1 MRYLKPYWLMA
12 LLAPLFMLLEV
23 VMDLLQPRLMA
34 SIVNDGVTAGNLDHI
49 VRTGLVM
56 LGVALVGL
64 IGGVGCTVFSTQAS
78 QRFGT
83 DMRQALFAKIQS
95 LSAPTLDR
103 FGAGSLVTRLT
114 GDIAQ
119 LQQMVLLTLR
129 IVARCLFLAAG
140 SIIMAVLI
148 SPKLSLILLAMIP
161 ELAVFLIVMTRLTVP
176 MYGAVQEKLDGV
188 NAVLQEN
195 LSGIRVVKAFVRGD
209 YEERRFG
216 EANGRFL
223 AASLKAARVA
233 ALNGPLMSIILNF
246 SIVVALWY
254 GGGLT
259 EKGLLE
265 VGSLAAFLA
274 YVTELLFA
282 IVGLGGQLMMLARAK
297 ASAERIAE
305 LLAARSDKAQNET
318 QNALRA
324 NDDTRAGVNEGL
336 SAGRGDAA
344 VMARAFHSEA
354 DVGSDSTPGSNARR
368 GSLEFRRV
376 GFSYGGASGERVLA
390 DIDFRA
396 EPGETIGIVGANGSG
411 KSTLVSLIP
420 RLYEATEGQI
430 LIDGTDIRELA
441 PEALHREVG
450 VVLQQA
456 LLFTGTIR
464 DNIRYGKPD
473 AAEEEIIAAA
483 KAAQAHDF
491 IAALPDGYDTQLGQR
506 GVNLSGGQKQRISI
520 ARSLLTKPRILIL
533 DDCTSAVDLNTDRRI
548 RQSLQTQMKETT
560 CLVIGQRIA
569 SVEHADRI
577 LVLEEGRITAIG
589 THEEL
594 LRRSRLYRDIAASQQ
609 GA

>member
-1 MRYLKPYWLMA
+1 MLKLMRYLKPYWRTA

-23 VMDLLQPRLMA
+23 IMDLLQPRLMA

-49 VRTGLVM
+49 IRTGLDM

-83 DMRQALFAKIQS
+83 DLRQALFAKIQS
-95 LSAPTLDR
+95 LSAPSLDR

-129 IVARCLFLAAG
+129 IVARCLFLAVG
-140 SIIMAVLI
+140 SIVMAVLI

-161 ELAVFLIVMTRLTVP
+161 VLVVFLVVMTKMTVP

-223 AASLKAARVA
+223 EASLKAARVA
-233 ALNGPLMSIILNF
+233 ALNGPLMSVILNF

-282 IVGLGGQLMMLARAK
+282 IVGLGGQLMMIARAK
-297 ASAERIAE
+297 ASARRIAE
-305 LLAARSDKAQNET
+305 LLDTRSDKATDERIMGR
-318 QNALRA
+318 LDGRA
-324 NDDTRAGVNEGL
+324 ADPEGRAARLGDVADHDARADKPTLEGL
-336 SAGRGDAA
+336 GAH
-344 VMARAFHSEA
+344 ARC
-354 DVGSDSTPGSNARR
+354 
-368 GSLEFRRV
+368 GSLEFRGV
-376 GFSYGGASGERVLA
+376 GFSYGGASGPRVLA

-396 EPGETIGIVGANGSG
+396 EPGETIGIVGVNGAG

-430 LIDGTDIRELA
+430 LIDGTDIRDLA
-441 PEALHREVG
+441 PEELHREVG

-473 AAEEEIIAAA
+473 AAEEEIVAAA
-483 KAAQAHDF
+483 RAAQAHDF
-491 IAALPDGYDTQLGQR
+491 IAALPDGYDTELGQR

-520 ARSLLTKPRILIL
+520 ARSLLAKPRILIL

-548 RQSLQTQMKETT
+548 RQSLQTLMKETT

-569 SVEHADRI
+569 SIEHADRI
-577 LVLEEGRITAIG
+577 LVLEEGRITASG

-594 LRRSRLYRDIAASQQ
+594 LRRSHLYRDIAASQQ

>member
-1 MRYLKPYWLMA
+1 MLKLMRYLKPYWWTA

-23 VMDLLQPRLMA
+23 IMDLLQPRLMA
-34 SIVNDGVTAGNLDHI
+34 SIVNDGVTAGDLDHI
-49 VRTGLVM
+49 VRTGLIM

-83 DMRQALFAKIQS
+83 DLRQSLFAKIQS
-95 LSAPTLDR
+95 LSAPSLDR
-103 FGAGSLVTRLT
+103 FGSGSLVTRLT

-119 LQQMVLLTLR
+119 MQQMVLVTLR
-129 IVARCLFLAAG
+129 IVARCLFLAVG
-140 SIIMAVLI
+140 SIVMAVLI

-161 ELAVFLIVMTRLTVP
+161 VLVVFLVIMTKLTVP
-176 MYGAVQEKLDGV
+176 LYGAVQEKLDGV

-233 ALNGPLMSIILNF
+233 ALNGPLMSVILNF

-282 IVGLGGQLMMLARAK
+282 IVGLGGQLMVIARAK
-297 ASAERIAE
+297 ASAARLVE
-305 LLAARSDKAQNET
+305 LLDARSDKAMDQRSAEQAVGLGASLT
-318 QNALRA
+318 REA
-324 NDDTRAGVNEGL
+324 NGEAWE
-336 SAGRGDAA
+336 SAADR
-344 VMARAFHSEA
+344 RAF
-354 DVGSDSTPGSNARR
+354 DSGTRNARR

-376 GFSYGGASGERVLA
+376 GFAYGGASGQRVLV
-390 DIDFRA
+390 DIDFQA
-396 EPGETIGIVGANGSG
+396 EPGETIGIVGVNGAG
-411 KSTLVSLIP
+411 KSTLISLIP

-430 LIDGTDIRELA
+430 LIDGTDIRDIA
-441 PEALHREVG
+441 PEELHRQVG

-473 AAEEEIIAAA
+473 ATDEEIIAAA
-483 KAAQAHDF
+483 RAAQAHDF
-491 IAALPDGYDTQLGQR
+491 IAALPHGYDTELGQR

-548 RQSLQTQMKETT
+548 RQSLQTLMQETT
-560 CLVIGQRIA
+560 CLIIGQRIA
-569 SVEHADRI
+569 SIEHADRI
-577 LVLEEGRITAIG
+577 LVLEDGRITASG

>member
-1 MRYLKPYWLMA
+1 MLKLMRYLKPYWLTA

-23 VMDLLQPRLMA
+23 IMDLLQPRLMA

-83 DMRQALFAKIQS
+83 DLRLALFAKVQS
-95 LSAPTLDR
+95 LSAPSLDR

-129 IVARCLFLAAG
+129 IVARCLFLAVG

-161 ELAVFLIVMTRLTVP
+161 VLVVFLVVMTKLTVP

-223 AASLKAARVA
+223 EASLKAARVA
-233 ALNGPLMSIILNF
+233 ALNGPLMSVILNF

-282 IVGLGGQLMMLARAK
+282 IVGLGGQLMMIARAK

-305 LLAARSDKAQNET
+305 LLDARSDKAVDERMT
-318 QNALRA
+318 ALV
-324 NDDTRAGVNEGL
+324 DGRAGLAVH
-336 SAGRGDAA
+336 AGQP
-344 VMARAFHSEA
+344 RA
-354 DVGSDSTPGSNARR
+354 SDIGVHARR

-376 GFSYGGASGERVLA
+376 GFSYSGASGPRVLA

-396 EPGETIGIVGANGSG
+396 EPGATIGIVGVNGAG

-430 LIDGTDIRELA
+430 LIDGTDIRELT
-441 PEALHREVG
+441 PEQLHREVG

-473 AAEEEIIAAA
+473 ASEEEMIAAA
-483 KAAQAHDF
+483 QAAQAHDF
-491 IAALPDGYDTQLGQR
+491 IAALPEGYDTELGQR

-520 ARSLLTKPRILIL
+520 ARSLLAKPRILIL

-548 RQSLQTQMKETT
+548 RQSLQTLMKETT
-560 CLVIGQRIA
+560 CLIIGQRIA
-569 SVEHADRI
+569 SLEHADRI
-577 LVLEEGRITAIG
+577 LVLEEGRITASG